1 MLRPGDVLGPYR
13 IEREIGRGGAAIV
26 YLAYHL
32 RLERPVALKV
42 LYEQLRGDAGFVERF
57 LFEARAAA
65 RLDHPNIVAI
75 YDAGAIDG
83 VDYIA
88 EEYVEGESLA
98 DILRRVA
105 APAGSKPAGSL
116 PLDFAVSVITQVAAA
131 LDYAHQRGI
140 IHRDIKPSNIL
151 VRSNGHALLT
161 DFGIARAASMMTG
174 TQTGM
179 VLGTPEYMSPEQ
191 AQGRPVDG
199 RSDIYSLAIV
209 AFHMLT
215 GRPSFR
221 GETAQ
226 ATLYAHV
233 HQPLPDPRSF
243 NPALTPALA
252 VVLQAAAAKTPDRR
266 YPTAT
271 AFAQALAATVFVSS
285 STTSASPVAPQAARR
300 PQSAAASPAAPP
312 QRGSSFWLWAILGF
326 LIGLAVLS
334 FAAWV
339 LLRPPAAPAP
349 SPTPA
354 TSAVLGPAPTA
365 TAPVAGGALATQT
378 PSATVV
384 MTTTV
389 ASTPTLTPV
398 PLPAGLPAIA
408 YVSDRTGSPQI
419 FLISSDGGADA
430 QLTDTGRNEHPFWAR
445 DGSLIF
451 FTSDRS
457 GQAALWS
464 MRTDGSEQTQLF
476 SAPGAVSYSISPD
489 GQHVAFA
496 RPGANGYDLF
506 LDGAEW
512 ISAPGDQTRY
522 VWAPDSRRIAFE
534 NDGDPRVIYVAEVGV
549 TQPLAVS
556 ADTSKSWNPSWAPD
570 SQQLA
575 FASTADGNAGIYSAS
590 VASGLVRLTPLEMW
604 SQAPAWSPDGAI
616 AYVGG
621 EPDKTWSL
629 YLMQANGGGRVR
641 LYGPVYPE
649 APAVWSTTADRLALL
664 VDDGDRELAVIRDDG
679 GDFRLLTNNNANDWD
694 PAWEPR

>member
-1 MLRPGDVLGPYR
+1 MLRPGDILGPYR

-98 DILRRVA
+98 DILRRMA
-105 APAGSKPAGSL
+105 GPASVGSL

-215 GRPSFR
+215 GRPPFR
-221 GETAQ
+221 GETPQ

-233 HQPLPDPRSF
+233 HQTLPDPRSF
-243 NPALTPALA
+243 NPALTPAVA

-271 AFAQALAATVFVSS
+271 AFAQALATPVFASS
-285 STTSASPVAPQAARR
+285 STTSASP
-300 PQSAAASPAAPP
+300 AASPAARGRAPP
-312 QRGSSFWLWAILGF
+312 AAPPRNGSSFWLWAILGF

-334 FAAWV
+334 FAAWM
-339 LLRPPAAPAP
+339 L
-349 SPTPA
+349 
-354 TSAVLGPAPTA
+354 
-365 TAPVAGGALATQT
+365 
-378 PSATVV
+378 SATGRR
-384 MTTTV
+384 
-389 ASTPTLTPV
+389 AC
-398 PLPAGLPAIA
+398 PLARIGDRCRRGAGAHR
-408 YVSDRTGSPQI
+408 Y
-419 FLISSDGGADA
+419 
-430 QLTDTGRNEHPFWAR
+430 
-445 DGSLIF
+445 
-451 FTSDRS
+451 
-457 GQAALWS
+457 
-464 MRTDGSEQTQLF
+464 
-476 SAPGAVSYSISPD
+476 GAVC
-489 GQHVAFA
+489 G
-496 RPGANGYDLF
+496 
-506 LDGAEW
+506 
-512 ISAPGDQTRY
+512 
-522 VWAPDSRRIAFE
+522 RR
-534 NDGDPRVIYVAEVGV
+534 
-549 TQPLAVS
+549 L
-556 ADTSKSWNPSWAPD
+556 ADTHAPC
-570 SQQLA
+570 
-575 FASTADGNAGIYSAS
+575 
-590 VASGLVRLTPLEMW
+590 
-604 SQAPAWSPDGAI
+604 
-616 AYVGG
+616 
-621 EPDKTWSL
+621 
-629 YLMQANGGGRVR
+629 GRHHN
-641 LYGPVYPE
+641 
-649 APAVWSTTADRLALL
+649 
-664 VDDGDRELAVIRDDG
+664 GDR
-679 GDFRLLTNNNANDWD
+679 
-694 PAWEPR
+694 

>member
-1 MLRPGDVLGPYR
+1 MLRPGDILGPYR

-65 RLDHPNIVAI
+65 RLDHPNIVAV

-105 APAGSKPAGSL
+105 GPVPAASMPAGPL

-174 TQTGM
+174 TQTGT

-191 AQGRPVDG
+191 AQGRPIDG

-215 GRPSFR
+215 GRPPFR
-221 GETAQ
+221 GETPQ

-233 HQPLPDPRSF
+233 HQTLPDPRSF
-243 NPALTPALA
+243 NPALTPAQA

-271 AFAQALAATVFVSS
+271 AFAQALATPVFATSA
-285 STTSASPVAPQAARR
+285 TTSASPAAAR
-300 PQSAAASPAAPP
+300 PQPAAAPP
-312 QRGSSFWLWAILGF
+312 HSGSGFWLWAILGF
-326 LIGLAVLS
+326 LVGLAVFS

-339 LLRPPAAPAP
+339 LLRPAAAPAP
-349 SPTPA
+349 SPAPA
-354 TSAVLGPAPTA
+354 TTVTVGLVSTVKAPI
-365 TAPVAGGALATQT
+365 AGGVLATVT
-378 PSATVV
+378 PSATAG
-384 MTTTV
+384 TTATIT
-389 ASTPTLTPV
+389 STPSLTPA
-398 PLPAGLPAIA
+398 PLPAGPPAIA

-419 FLISSDGGADA
+419 FLVSSDGSADV
-430 QLTDTGRNEHPFWAR
+430 QLTNTGRNEHPFWAR
-445 DGSLIF
+445 DGSLVF

-457 GQAALWS
+457 GQMALWS
-464 MRTDGSEQTQLF
+464 MRADGSEQTQLF

-489 GQHVAFA
+489 GQHVAYA

-512 ISAPGDQTRY
+512 ISAQGDQTRY

-534 NDGDPRVIYVAEVGV
+534 NDGDPRVIYLADVGV
-549 TQPLAVS
+549 TQPVAVT
-556 ADTSKSWNPSWAPD
+556 ADTTKSWNPSWAPD

-575 FASTADGNAGIYSAS
+575 LASTVDGNAGIYSAS
-590 VASGLVRLTPLEMW
+590 VASGLVRLTPLDVW
-604 SQAPAWSPDGAI
+604 SQAPAWSPDGGAI

-621 EPDKTWSL
+621 ESDKTWSL
-629 YLMQANGGGRVR
+629 YLMQANGGGGVR
-641 LYGPVYPE
+641 LHGPVYPE
-649 APAVWSTTADRLALL
+649 APAVWSSTGDRLALL
-664 VDDGDRELAVIRDDG
+664 VDDGDRELAVIRGDG
-679 GDFRLLTNNNANDWD
+679 SDFRLLTNNSANDWD